1 MLVDTSPNG
10 TINNMAESPTA
21 YLADNLIQLVQTL
34 GLSLTGEQPL
44 YQLMAFSLLFVIALL
59 SFYVSRYI
67 LHKIVL
73 SFIAKSR
80 TKWDDRLVEYGFFNR
95 AAHLTPS
102 LTLYLLS
109 PGLFDP
115 SLMAYVVLK
124 KFSLIYLMT
133 SVFFATLSVLNS
145 GEAIYN
151 ESALAKRAPIR
162 GFVQVAKL
170 VLTIIFMI
178 LSIAELI
185 DKSPLILISG
195 LGAVTAIL
203 LLLFRDAILGFVAG
217 IQIAANRM
225 VNNGDW
231 IEMPKYH
238 ADGDVLAVGLTTVKV
253 QNWDKS
259 ISTIPTHALISEPVK
274 NWRGMQE
281 SHGRR
286 IKRSLYIDIQS
297 VKFCD
302 QSLLDHVQNLR
313 LLTPYLDKK
322 SDDLLKDRK
331 QRELSDDDI
340 INARKLTNLGTF
352 RAYMQAYINAHPQVN
367 QSMTCM
373 IRQLPASELGIPLEV
388 YCFSKIKDWVAY
400 EAIQADIFDHFL
412 AMLPL
417 FELRAYQRISD
428 KL

>member
-1 MLVDTSPNG
+1 
-10 TINNMAESPTA
+10 MADDSTA
-21 YLADNLIQLVQTL
+21 YLADNLIEFFQKF
-34 GLSLTGEQPL
+34 GLSLTYEQTF
-44 YQLMAFSLLFVIALL
+44 YQLLALSALFLIALI

-67 LHKIVL
+67 LHKVVL
-73 SFIAKSR
+73 SFIAKSK
-80 TKWDDRLVEYGFFNR
+80 TQWDDCLVSYGFFNR
-95 AAHLTPS
+95 AAHIVPS

-109 PGLFDP
+109 PTLFDQN
-115 SLMAYVVLK
+115 LLIYVVIK
-124 KFSLIYLMT
+124 KFALIYLMT
-133 SVFFATLSVLNS
+133 SVLFAALSVFNS

-162 GFVQVAKL
+162 GFVQVGKL
-170 VLTIIFMI
+170 VLTLVYII
-178 LSIAELI
+178 LSIAELL

-281 SHGRR
+281 SDGRR
-286 IKRSLYIDIQS
+286 IKRSITIDIQS
-297 VKFCD
+297 IKFCD
-302 QSLLDHVQNLR
+302 QSLLDHVQNLHV
-313 LLTPYLDKK
+313 LKPYLDKK
-322 SDDLLKDRK
+322 NDELLQDRQ
-331 QRELSDDDI
+331 QRQLSDDDI

-352 RAYMQAYINAHPQVN
+352 RAYMQAYIDTHPQIN
-367 QSMTCM
+367 QSLTCM
-373 IRQLPASELGIPLEV
+373 VRQLSASELGIPLEV
-388 YCFSKIKDWVAY
+388 YCFSKIKNWVEY
-400 EAIQADIFDHFL
+400 EAIQADIFDHFF
-412 AMLPL
+412 AMMPL

-428 KL
+428 KD

>member
-1 MLVDTSPNG
+1 MTEPS
-10 TINNMAESPTA
+10 TA
-21 YLADNLIQLVQTL
+21 YLADNLTQFVKSL
-34 GLSLTGEQPL
+34 GLTLSSEQPL
-44 YQLMAFSLLFVIALL
+44 YQVLAFSMLFLIALL
-59 SFYVSRYI
+59 SFYISRFF
-67 LHKIVL
+67 LHKIVH
-73 SFIAKSR
+73 SFIAKSK
-80 TKWDDRLVEYGFFNR
+80 TLWDDQLVKYGFFNR
-95 AAHLTPS
+95 AAHLVPS

-109 PGLFDP
+109 PGLFDQ
-115 SLMAYVVLK
+115 SLLTYIVLK

-133 SVFFATLSVLNS
+133 SVLFALLSVLNS

-170 VLTIIFMI
+170 VLTIIFII
-178 LSIAELI
+178 LCIAELL

-195 LGAVTAIL
+195 LGAVTAII

-281 SHGRR
+281 SDGRR

-297 VKFCD
+297 TKFCD
-302 QSLLDHVQNLR
+302 QSLLDHIQNLR
-313 LLTPYLDKK
+313 ILKAYLEKK
-322 SDDLLKDRK
+322 NEELLKDRQ

-352 RAYMQAYINAHPQVN
+352 RAYMQAYIDTHPQIN

-373 IRQLPASELGIPLEV
+373 VRQLSASELGIPLEV
-388 YCFSKIKDWVAY
+388 YCFSRVKNWVEY
-400 EAIQADIFDHFL
+400 EAIQADIFDHFF

-428 KL
+428 KH

>member
-1 MLVDTSPNG
+1 
-10 TINNMAESPTA
+10 MAESSTA
-21 YLADNLIQLVQTL
+21 YLADNLIKLVQKFGFTL
-34 GLSLTGEQPL
+34 SSEQSL
-44 YQLMAFSLLFVIALL
+44 YQLLALSSLFVIALVG
-59 SFYVSRYI
+59 FYISRYI

-73 SFIAKSR
+73 SFIAKSK
-80 TKWDDRLVEYGFFNR
+80 TLWDDRLVEYGFFNR
-95 AAHLTPS
+95 AAHLAPS

-109 PGLFDP
+109 PGLFDT
-115 SLMAYVVLK
+115 SLITYVVLK

-133 SVFFATLSVLNS
+133 SVLFAALSVLNS

-170 VLTIIFMI
+170 VLTLIYII
-178 LSIAELI
+178 LGIAELL

-195 LGAVTAIL
+195 LGAVTAII

-281 SHGRR
+281 SDGRR
-286 IKRSLYIDIQS
+286 IKRSLHIDIQS
-297 VKFCD
+297 TKFCN
-302 QSLLDHVQNLR
+302 QSLLDHVQNLHI
-313 LLTPYLDKK
+313 LKPYLEKK
-322 SDDLLKDRK
+322 NDELLQDRK
-331 QRELSDDDI
+331 KRELSDDDI

-352 RAYMQAYINAHPQVN
+352 RAYMQAYIDTHPLVN
-367 QSMTCM
+367 HSMTCM
-373 IRQLPASELGIPLEV
+373 VRQLPASELGIPLEV
-388 YCFSKIKDWVAY
+388 YCFSKIKNWVEY
-400 EAIQADIFDHFL
+400 EAIQADIFDHFF

-417 FELRAYQRISD
+417 FELRAYQRVGD
-428 KL
+428 KHAN